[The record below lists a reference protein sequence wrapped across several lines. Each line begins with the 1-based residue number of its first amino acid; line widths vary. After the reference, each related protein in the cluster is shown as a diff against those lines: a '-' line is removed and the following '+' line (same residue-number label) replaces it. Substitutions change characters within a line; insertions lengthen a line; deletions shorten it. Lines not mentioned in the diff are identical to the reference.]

1 MEWKWTK
8 GEPYER
14 SRRLAKPDDGVV
26 ENEQFIRNVES
37 SAYSSALN
45 HDENTWDILNQE
57 LSNDVGGGEGIGGG
71 GMGGIGMNKREDLDF
86 KIADRDMIQQV
97 RNNPFLGQN
106 NYVDDIAVRDR
117 FLKPVNTSQ
126 EKETEKNKAGDN
138 TKKNN

>member
-14 SRRLAKPDDGVV
+14 SRRIIKSDNGIA
-26 ENEQFIRNVES
+26 ENEQFIKTVET
-37 SAYSSALN
+37 SAYSSALL

-57 LSNDVGGGEGIGGG
+57 LSNGSHNMEMGIDTST
-71 GMGGIGMNKREDLDF
+71 GMNKREDLDF
-86 KIADRDMIQQV
+86 KIADRDMIQYG

-106 NYVDDIAVRDR
+106 NYVDDIAIRDR

-126 EKETEKNKAGDN
+126 EKEKNKGDN
-138 TKKNN
+138 DKKNI